1 MQVTQSVI
9 AAMEFRRAMILRQCA
24 RTAAIAVALSFGSV
38 LAVPPETVDT
48 TKNPAQMPAET
59 GLVVTANDDFAM
71 ARTWQ
76 KESDIVGKSVV
87 NVANESLGKIE
98 DIVVDANSGRSLYAV
113 LSFGGFMGVG
123 DKLFAVPWSALQL
136 RDDAKAFT
144 LNVDKE
150 TLKQATGFDKQ
161 QWPNFADETFAI
173 TTFKFYGQTPFW
185 RPSKDKTQQA
195 ADLNTRIS
203 QGELRQRWYQRPALW
218 QKTSDLRGK
227 QVFSPQHEDLG
238 KMSDLA
244 IDPKCGR
251 ILYGIVSSGRKLLA
265 VPFAAFTLHADV
277 KAFTL
282 NVDAQQW
289 KGAASFDNDHWP
301 SLVDAVWSAGINEY
315 YHVDPYW
322 TAAGNVK
329 TEHMRPIG
337 DSTVGGGIR
346 SPDNTG
352 INARDRNPDAKTAG
366 AQGQGKTDVQLT
378 AEIRRRVTG
387 TTMSINAQNSKIV
400 TQSGKVTLRGP
411 VRDQGEKD
419 AIGRIA
425 IEIAGLDNVDNQ
437 LDIPSK

>member
-9 AAMEFRRAMILRQCA
+9 AGIELRRAMILRQSV
-24 RTAAIAVALSFGSV
+24 RTAAVAIALSFGGV
-38 LAVPPETVDT
+38 LAAPPETGET
-48 TKNPAQMPAET
+48 TKNPGRMPAET

-76 KESDIVGKSVV
+76 KESDLVGKNVV

-123 DKLFAVPWSALQL
+123 DKLFAVPWSALKLQ
-136 RDDAKAFT
+136 DDAKAFT
-144 LNVDKE
+144 LNVDKGR
-150 TLKQATGFDKQ
+150 LKQATGFDKK
-161 QWPNFADETFAI
+161 QWPNFADETFAVA
-173 TTFKFYGQTPFW
+173 TFKFYGQTPFW
-185 RPSKDKTQQA
+185 RPTSDKAQHVS
-195 ADLNTRIS
+195 DLNTRIT
-203 QGELRQRWYQRPALW
+203 QGEMRQRWYQRPVLW

-227 QVFSPQHEDLG
+227 QVLSPRREDLG

-251 ILYGIVSSGRKLLA
+251 ILYGIVSSGGKLLA
-265 VPFAAFTLHADV
+265 VPFAAFTLPADARV
-277 KAFTL
+277 FTL
-282 NVDAQQW
+282 DIDAQQW
-289 KGAASFDNDHWP
+289 KGVASFDNDHWP
-301 SLVDAVWSAGINEY
+301 NLVDARWSAEANAY

-322 TAAGNVK
+322 TAAGGVK
-329 TEHMRPIG
+329 TEPVRPAG
-337 DSTVGGGIR
+337 EPTAGGTIR

-352 INARDRNPDAKTAG
+352 VNARDRNPDAKTAG
-366 AQGQGKTDVQLT
+366 AQGQGKSDVQLT
-378 AEIRRRVTG
+378 AEIRRRVTDA
-387 TTMSINAQNSKIV
+387 TMSINGHNSKIV

-411 VRDQGEKD
+411 VKDQEEKD

-437 LDIPSK
+437 LDIPAK